1 MAVAQA
7 GTVLDHLPEL
17 LPEVAADLKLR
28 AERKAGEMLRAMP
41 KHNGDPRLHDAT
53 RLADVGVTK
62 IQSHRWQQVAAVP
75 EFEFDYVRSAMRR
88 MAARSQPPA

>member
-1 MAVAQA
+1 MGKRGSTMEPRCWPMSKHRGGNGERFHD
-7 GTVLDHLPEL
+7 GT
-17 LPEVAADLKLR
+17 A
-28 AERKAGEMLRAMP
+28 
-41 KHNGDPRLHDAT
+41 RLM
-53 RLADVGVTK
+53 DVGVTK